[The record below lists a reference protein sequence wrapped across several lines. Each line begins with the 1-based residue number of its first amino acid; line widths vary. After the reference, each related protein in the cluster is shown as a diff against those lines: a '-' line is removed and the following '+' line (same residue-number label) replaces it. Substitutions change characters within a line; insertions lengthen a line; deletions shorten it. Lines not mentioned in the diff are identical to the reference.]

1 MTPRITRRW
10 ATGLFGAAFVTA
22 LARPALAET
31 YPARP
36 VKMIVPFPAGNMAD
50 LLARMVADE
59 MSTRFGQ
66 TVVVDNRA
74 GASGVIGIQSVAR
87 SPADGYTLLMASSSS
102 LVVYPALASNL
113 PFDVRQDLQPIALVG
128 GTPYIFIAPNDLPVK
143 TLGEA
148 VELFRRNPGKYTA
161 ANSGTGTFGH
171 LITEQFCRAA
181 GVKMEHVPYR
191 GSGQALVD
199 MQAGRVHLML
209 DAMTSS
215 LPQIQAGRL
224 RGLAVLAE
232 RRTPIAPDIPTV
244 AESGMPGLNIVY
256 ANGWAGLLAPAHTP
270 PEVVSYWDKQIN
282 TMLADPAFQKRLQAQ
297 NYEAA
302 APGSPAGLRDLIGK
316 ELPRFAA
323 VAHETGIQLNE

>member
-1 MTPRITRRW
+1 MTHSITRRRAAGLLG
-10 ATGLFGAAFVTA
+10 ATLVTA

-31 YPARP
+31 YPSRP

-59 MSTRFGQ
+59 MFTRFGQ

-74 GASGVIGIQSVAR
+74 GASGVIGIQAAAR

-102 LVVYPALASNL
+102 LVVYPALAQNL
-113 PFDVRQDLQPIALVG
+113 PFDVRQDLQPIALIG
-128 GTPYIFIAPNDLPVK
+128 GTPYVFIAPNELPAR

-181 GVKMEHVPYR
+181 GIKMEHVPYR

-199 MQAGRVHLML
+199 MQAGRIHLML

-224 RGLAVLAE
+224 RGLAVLSEQRSA
-232 RRTPIAPDIPTV
+232 IAPEIPTV
-244 AESGMPGLNIVY
+244 AEAGMPGLNIVY
-256 ANGWAGLLAPAHTP
+256 ASGWAGLLAPSHTP
-270 PEVVSYWDKQIN
+270 PDVVAYWDRQIN
-282 TMLADPAFQKRLQAQ
+282 VMLSDPAFQKRLRAQ

-302 APGSPAGLRDLIGK
+302 APGTPSGLGDLIRR

-323 VAHETGIQLNE
+323 VAHEAGIQLNE